1 MPDDLQRDI
10 RRHLFKFLNKVRIFT
25 LMDES
30 ILNAIRERLKHITYI
45 SSSVVFS
52 AGDVIEKIVFIVR
65 GEMESIGKDGS
76 VISLSEGDVFGEELL
91 SWCLERAASNT
102 DGTRIWIKRK
112 GLLSYRSVRC
122 VTNVDVFS
130 LSVADLDDVTRL
142 FSRFL
147 GSCKVQGAIRYESPY
162 WRLRAAMEIQVAW
175 RYRRRRLKRLYC
187 SV

>member
-102 DGTRIWIKRK
+102 AYLHIHHII
-112 GLLSYRSVRC
+112 
-122 VTNVDVFS
+122 S
-130 LSVADLDDVTRL
+130 LEEFPS
-142 FSRFL
+142 S
-147 GSCKVQGAIRYESPY
+147 I
-162 WRLRAAMEIQVAW
+162 
-175 RYRRRRLKRLYC
+175 LKRVFFTLSNMSKSSHQVRTYFNLPKDKN
-187 SV
+187 VWRI